1 MSKIIQLGEY
11 FRFKLIG
18 DPHLGRVFRTGVPTH
33 RLGEREEL
41 VFQQFKHE
49 IFEGDDD
56 IIVMGDLFDT
66 FTIDN
71 TLLLKVADIFNALD
85 ARGKAI
91 YILRGNH
98 DLSRDSTRSSSFDVL
113 ERLCANKAIFVK
125 SCRNLY
131 HPTENMRVLL
141 CGYDAFLSARESV
154 QILTEI
160 PTEIE
165 TLAAFGHWDL
175 TSHGSD
181 FNLVPTE
188 VFAELKVPV
197 AYTGHIHRAQTI
209 ERHGVTVHAVGS
221 MQPYAHGEQAEG
233 DNFYRTLTLDEF
245 DNLDEPITFENS
257 NVRILL
263 KGDEV
268 FDQQVDC
275 LSLVF
280 KHIADDETEPLDVAY
295 DSFDSDNILTECLV
309 GVSEGLTSWVKGR
322 LTELK
327 MEAT

>member
-1 MSKIIQLGEY
+1 MSKLIEIAGHT
-11 FRFKLIG
+11 FKLIG
-18 DPHLGRVFRTGVPTH
+18 DPHIGRKFKTGVPVH
-33 RLGEREEL
+33 RLGERETSVKNQLYAE
-41 VFQQFKHE
+41 VAST
-49 IFEGDDD
+49 DNTPV
-56 IIVMGDLFDT
+56 IVMGDLFDT
-66 FTIDN
+66 YSIPDEL
-71 TLLLKVADIFNALD
+71 TLWVSETLNEATQWKEV
-85 ARGKAI
+85 
-91 YILRGNH
+91 YVLRGNH
-98 DLSRDSTRSSSFDVL
+98 CVSRDAEKRGSFDVL
-113 ERLCANKAIFVK
+113 ERLCPKVVFVK
-125 SCRNLY
+125 GVWEIQL
-131 HPTENMRVLL
+131 ENGYLAL
-141 CGYDAFLSARESV
+141 FGYDAFKSA
-154 QILTEI
+154 TELASSLQQGANY
-160 PTEIE
+160 
-165 TLAAFGHWDL
+165 LAAFGHWDL

-188 VFAELKVPV
+188 VFAELKIPV
-197 AYTGHIHRAQTI
+197 AYTGHIHKAQTI

-233 DNFYRTLTLDEF
+233 DPLYQTLTLDEF
-245 DNLDEPITFENS
+245 NARNPEDFLDVNL
-257 NVRILL
+257 RILL

-327 MEAT
+327 METT

>member
-1 MSKIIQLGEY
+1 MSKIIEIAGHA
-11 FRFKLIG
+11 FKLIG
-18 DPHLGRVFRTGVPTH
+18 DPHLGRVFKTGVPTH
-33 RLGEREEL
+33 RIGEREADVL
-41 VFQQFKHE
+41 LDFNLRVLTV
-49 IFEGDDD
+49 DDVP
-56 IIVMGDLFDT
+56 IIVMGDLFDKYSVSEN
-66 FTIDN
+66 IVLDVAE
-71 TLLLKVADIFNALD
+71 TLNAATEWKKV
-85 ARGKAI
+85 
-91 YILRGNH
+91 YVLRGNH
-98 DLSRDSTRSSSFDVL
+98 DSTRDSVRKGSFDVL
-113 ERLCANKAIFVK
+113 EKLCPKVVFVK
-125 SCRNLY
+125 GIYEIQL
-131 HPTENMRVLL
+131 ENGYLAL
-141 CGYDAFLSARESV
+141 FGYDAFKSAAELAN
-154 QILTEI
+154 QLTANCNY
-160 PTEIE
+160 
-165 TLAAFGHWDL
+165 LAAFGHWDL

-188 VFAELKVPV
+188 VFAELKIPV
-197 AYTGHIHRAQTI
+197 AYTGHIHKAQTI

-233 DNFYRTLTLDEF
+233 DTFYRTLTLDEF

-280 KHIADDETEPLDVAY
+280 KHIAEDEAEPLDVAY
-295 DSFDSDNILTECLV
+295 DSFNSDNILTECLE
-309 GVSEGLTSWVKGR
+309 GVSEGLTSWVKNR

>member
-1 MSKIIQLGEY
+1 MSQVIEIAGHK
-11 FRFKLIG
+11 FKLIG
-18 DPHLGRVFRTGVPTH
+18 DPHLGRVFKTGVPTH
-33 RLGEREEL
+33 RLGDRERLVEE
-41 VFQQFKHE
+41 QFYAE
-49 IFEGDDD
+49 ISDRTSVP
-56 IIVMGDLFDT
+56 IIIMGDLFDKYSVPESLVLWT
-66 FTIDN
+66 
-71 TLLLKVADIFNALD
+71 ADKLNEA
-85 ARGKAI
+85 ARWKEI
-91 YILRGNH
+91 YVLRGNH
-98 DLSRDSTRSSSFDVL
+98 DLSRDEEKRGSFDVL
-113 ERLCANKAIFVK
+113 ERLCPKVVFVK
-125 SCRNLY
+125 GVWEIQL
-131 HPTENMRVLL
+131 ENGYLAL
-141 CGYDAFLSARESV
+141 FGYDAFKSATELAN
-154 QILTEI
+154 QLTVNCNY
-160 PTEIE
+160 
-165 TLAAFGHWDL
+165 LAAFGHYDL

-188 VFAELKVPV
+188 VFATLKIPV
-197 AYTGHIHRAQTI
+197 AYTGHIHKAQTI

>member
-1 MSKIIQLGEY
+1 MSQVIEIAGHK
-11 FRFKLIG
+11 FKLIG
-18 DPHLGRVFRTGVPTH
+18 DPHLGRVFKTGVPTH
-33 RLGEREEL
+33 RLGDRERLVEE
-41 VFQQFKHE
+41 QFYSE
-49 IFEGDDD
+49 ISDRTSVP
-56 IIVMGDLFDT
+56 IIIMGDLFDKYSVPESLVLWT
-66 FTIDN
+66 
-71 TLLLKVADIFNALD
+71 ADKLNEA
-85 ARGKAI
+85 ARWKDI

-98 DLSRDSTRSSSFDVL
+98 DLSRDEEKRGSFDVL
-113 ERLCANKAIFVK
+113 ERLCPKVVFVK
-125 SCRNLY
+125 DFWEIVLPNHVGRLVLFGYNAFKSAAELVDVLPRNLNY
-131 HPTENMRVLL
+131 
-141 CGYDAFLSARESV
+141 
-154 QILTEI
+154 LT
-160 PTEIE
+160 
-165 TLAAFGHWDL
+165 AFGHWDL

-188 VFAELKVPV
+188 VFAELKIPV
-197 AYTGHIHRAQTI
+197 AYTGHIHKAQTI

-233 DNFYRTLTLDEF
+233 DPLYQTLTLDEF
-245 DNLDEPITFENS
+245 NARNPEDFLDVNL
-257 NVRILL
+257 RILL

-280 KHIADDETEPLDVAY
+280 KHIAEDDAEPLEVAY

-327 MEAT
+327 MENT

>member
-1 MSKIIQLGEY
+1 M
-11 FRFKLIG
+11 F
-18 DPHLGRVFRTGVPTH
+18 
-33 RLGEREEL
+33 
-41 VFQQFKHE
+41 
-49 IFEGDDD
+49 
-56 IIVMGDLFDT
+56 
-66 FTIDN
+66 
-71 TLLLKVADIFNALD
+71 
-85 ARGKAI
+85 
-91 YILRGNH
+91 
-98 DLSRDSTRSSSFDVL
+98 
-113 ERLCANKAIFVK
+113 
-125 SCRNLY
+125 
-131 HPTENMRVLL
+131 
-141 CGYDAFLSARESV
+141 GYDAFKSA
-154 QILTEI
+154 TELASSLQQGANY
-160 PTEIE
+160 
-165 TLAAFGHWDL
+165 LAAFGHWDL

-188 VFAELKVPV
+188 VFAELKIPV
-197 AYTGHIHRAQTI
+197 AYTGHIHKAQTI

>member
-1 MSKIIQLGEY
+1 MSQVIEIAGHK
-11 FRFKLIG
+11 FKLIG
-18 DPHLGRVFRTGVPTH
+18 DPHLGRVFKTGVPTH
-33 RLGEREEL
+33 RLGDRERLVEE
-41 VFQQFKHE
+41 QFYAE
-49 IFEGDDD
+49 ISDRTSVPV
-56 IIVMGDLFDT
+56 IIMGDLFDKYSVPES
-66 FTIDN
+66 
-71 TLLLKVADIFNALD
+71 LVLWAADKLNEA
-85 ARGKAI
+85 AEWKKI
-91 YILRGNH
+91 YVLRGNH
-98 DLSRDSTRSSSFDVL
+98 DLSRDEEKRGSFDVL
-113 ERLCANKAIFVK
+113 EKLCPKMVFVK
-125 SCRNLY
+125 GVWEIQL
-131 HPTENMRVLL
+131 ENGYLAL
-141 CGYDAFLSARESV
+141 FGYDAFKSATELAN
-154 QILTEI
+154 QLTVNCNY
-160 PTEIE
+160 
-165 TLAAFGHWDL
+165 LAAFGHYDL

-188 VFAELKVPV
+188 VFATLKIPV
-197 AYTGHIHRAQTI
+197 AYTGHIHKAQTI